1 MIPQG
6 HFQTSV
12 SSLQPLYL
20 ISLASVFFGAFL
32 TYLTPNLIFFAFPAI
47 VPTTVTIPLCSD
59 ILVQKLRLNQFSRE
73 MFSSVLMLT
82 FFALEVDPKQE

>member
-1 MIPQG
+1 MPQG

-12 SSLQPLYL
+12 FFTSTALPYL
-20 ISLASVFFGAFL
+20 LSKRVLWCL
-32 TYLTPNLIFFAFPAI
+32 PTYLTPSLIFFAFPAF

-59 ILVQKLRLNQFSRE
+59 IPVQKLRLNQCSRE